1 MNKSTLT
8 PGLQKFCE
16 KVRVMNQTN
25 NKNLTLSASEAR
37 NIESDVMDL
46 LLLISNLSSRLDQ
59 QRQSDILEIEISS
72 PAFK

>member
-1 MNKSTLT
+1 
-8 PGLQKFCE
+8 
-16 KVRVMNQTN
+16 MNQTN